1 VKVKQS
7 LTDLDMPREFQ
18 EVDASRFQDNR
29 HMKVSA
35 LYTGRL
41 YPQEIF
47 MVHISV
53 RGRVKPRAI
62 VGPE

>member
-47 MVHISV
+47 MVLIAV
-53 RGRVKPRAI
+53 RD
-62 VGPE
+62 